1 MTESETIGRA
11 RTGDARAFRHLYDEH
26 VDRVFRLAYRMC
38 GEEDMARDMTQE
50 AFIRAYE
57 RLDQFRGDAA
67 FGTWLHSITV
77 SVVLNGLRRRER
89 HRRRERPLEAAPS
102 LVGRET
108 PRAEPDLRDRLKAAI
123 EALPDIYRSVFVM
136 HDLEGYNHAEIA
148 SALEVAEGT
157 SKARLSRAR
166 ARLRDM
172 LQDFAPEYA

>member
-1 MTESETIGRA
+1 MTETELIARA
-11 RTGDARAFRHLYDEH
+11 RDGEPRAFRELYDGH
-26 VDRVFRLAYRMC
+26 VDRVYRLAFRMC
-38 GEEDMARDMTQE
+38 GEEDMARDMTQD

-67 FGTWLHSITV
+67 FSTWLHSITV
-77 SVVLNGLRRRER
+77 SVVLNGIRKRDR
-89 HRRRERPLEAAPS
+89 HRRRERPLETTPDARAAT
-102 LVGRET
+102 T
-108 PRAEPDLRDRLKAAI
+108 PRGEPDLRERLKAAI

-166 ARLRDM
+166 ARLRDA
-172 LQDFAPEYA
+172 LRDFAPEYA

>member
-1 MTESETIGRA
+1 VTETELIGRA
-11 RTGDARAFRHLYDEH
+11 RKGDPRAFRELYDGH
-26 VDRVFRLAYRMC
+26 VDRVYRLAFRMC
-38 GEEDMARDMTQE
+38 GEEEMARDMTQD

-67 FGTWLHSITV
+67 FSTWMHTIAV
-77 SVVLNGLRRRER
+77 SVVLNGIRKRDRRLK
-89 HRRRERPLEAAPS
+89 RERPLETAPPTS
-102 LVGRET
+102 GTPT
-108 PRAEPDLRDRLKAAI
+108 PRPEPDLRERLKAAI
-123 EALPDIYRSVFVM
+123 ESLPDIYRSVFVM

-166 ARLRDM
+166 ARLRDA